1 MASLVVLVLPV
12 LALLWLAPQVPL
24 FAFAGV
30 LVAVML
36 RGAAAPIAERTGL
49 PAWGALLL
57 VVTAVGGLLWVGCR
71 AAAPALVAEA
81 ETLYDTCRTSCAACA
96 TGRPTTIGSPGC
108 WT

>member
-1 MASLVVLVLPV
+1 MTSLVVLVLPV

-57 VVTAVGGLLWVGCR
+57 VVTAVGGMLWVGCR

-81 ETLYDTCRTSCAACA
+81 ETLYDSLPNLVRGLRGRA
-96 TGRPTTIGSPGC
+96 TDYDWIA
-108 WT
+108 